1 MPEKLIKPIIYEKKR
16 GVSWLILNRP
26 EFLNAVTT
34 EMGNA
39 ALETIDRC
47 LEDDDTRVIAITG
60 RGNALSAGA
69 DVTEIVGDPDPIKR
83 IGILAT
89 IAHKV
94 IAAIR
99 QSKKPTIAAIN
110 HQAAGY
116 GMALALACDIRVA
129 TKKVRLRYAYS
140 TIGLTGDGGIN
151 WSLPRMIGISRALEV
166 ALLCEDLHGEELQR
180 LGVINK
186 LFDEETFIDD
196 TQALA
201 ERVAALDPRV
211 SQAIKRMMYS
221 SSGTDLLTH
230 LETEHAYLT
239 EAASR
244 PEFIELVRVIMEQ
257 FQLKKEAKEKE

>member
-1 MPEKLIKPIIYEKKR
+1 MTEKPIIYEKKS

-26 EFLNAVTT
+26 EFLNAASTD
-34 EMGNA
+34 MGNE
-39 ALETIDRC
+39 ALKLFDSA
-47 LEDDDTRVIAITG
+47 LEDDDTRVVVFTG
-60 RGNALSAGA
+60 RGKALSAGA
-69 DVTEIVGDPDPIKR
+69 DVTEIIGDPDPIKR

-89 IAHKV
+89 LAHKL

-116 GMALALACDIRVA
+116 GMALTLACDIRVA
-129 TKKVRLRYAYS
+129 TEKVRLRYAYS
-140 TIGLTGDGGIN
+140 TIGLTGDGGVN

-166 ALLCEDLHGEELQR
+166 ALLCEDLHGEELKR

-186 LFDEETFIDD
+186 LFPEETFIDD

-201 ERVAALDPRV
+201 ERVAALNPNV
-211 SQAIKRMMYS
+211 AQAIKRMMYS

-244 PEFIELVRVIMEQ
+244 PEFIDLVRAIMEQ
-257 FQLKKEAKEKE
+257 FQLKKKANKKE